1 MKVLQKRRDELLA
14 SLPAVDDLAT
24 GSADI
29 DLIKGLCNLYREPVY
44 PQDMMDLIRALRQ
57 RQKFT
62 KDVVSLLQCLESFA
76 LVVTK
81 YHAPAQY
88 AKAVEGWSMHDL
100 RRVSDHHCL
109 HYVLLHLN
117 EDWRGLHVVV
127 VIYLLR
133 AGVRKLQD
141 YFASATRPAAIL
153 SLLQGLNDA
162 HMIRRHADRMRHLIS
177 KALPSQESRIGQ
189 MTPLGMLHKMTTG
202 FMPGPVQ
209 PGSQTRS
216 IPPTVVTPAMDR
228 KRGIALV
235 DMPGDG
241 DKPTKRQ
248 RVDEHRAEHF
258 GTRASNE
265 GRFVP
270 LETDS
275 SQFSP
280 LDHRGGKVF
289 SSDSHELDSDSSAP
303 PTHGE
308 PTVDTAAESECE
320 DFLNDIVTG
329 DVTPVRYDPA
339 FAATPNTLVSRKLPP
354 FMPAFAVPRTRT
366 NVKSQKRKRDS
377 SDRSELG
384 KRALVKPLLRR
395 RGNEGDVP
403 HEKHPENSARQCN
416 DTVAVGKDDTS
427 KGLRFLH
434 LSTGTASAGSSSDG
448 LTQHHPPVSHAGGA
462 LPDQNLSPDQ
472 SEVNELESKGEALWT
487 EERGPTAIAG
497 HCGPQSIRKLAARK
511 DDRLN
516 DEIVNTIP
524 IIAVPADNR
533 TYLLPSYAFE
543 HIRKGRFDRLSSWVK
558 SFPSV
563 NCRWVFGVCQQDH
576 WTAVAIDWQ
585 EGRIQHYN
593 PLTGLLKQAGDI
605 YTAVECWTQHLIGT
619 SHPTRRWRL
628 EHVHGPRQAADDV
641 RNCGVYVAWVLRE
654 WMHGRPGD
662 AEEFRGHLEFRI
674 EMLQLLQGAF
684 RTPGLPSVGD
694 VLGSPS
700 TKDSEGDGPA
710 DLAGDQETA
719 TGKRDAKSITE
730 DTATTPLSKAQT
742 KNLTSLQLEL
752 RERMGSMVQAD
763 VDGHREQ
770 AERTS
775 GPGEGPHAKN
785 TLSAEERLPPSAPE
799 PATSVEARSCPI
811 LTVATSMIPG
821 YHSNDRRPETS
832 QEKFPRVTAPC
843 VEEVAHP
850 HSARPTIVKP
860 GTDVTSLDE
869 SEDVKCDQLRHM
881 DDLGF
886 PAAEH
891 NRSYASGYAYQPD
904 CSSLGDAPTQ
914 SIPDIGGSALM
925 SGAWDLGDD
934 AGLLPSPGLPLSTH
948 FEDALGE

>member
-339 FAATPNTLVSRKLPP
+339 FAATPNTL
-354 FMPAFAVPRTRT
+354 
-366 NVKSQKRKRDS
+366 KRKRDS

-543 HIRKGRFDRLSSWVK
+543 HIRK
-558 SFPSV
+558 
-563 NCRWVFGVCQQDH
+563 
-576 WTAVAIDWQ
+576 
-585 EGRIQHYN
+585 
-593 PLTGLLKQAGDI
+593 GLLKQAGDI